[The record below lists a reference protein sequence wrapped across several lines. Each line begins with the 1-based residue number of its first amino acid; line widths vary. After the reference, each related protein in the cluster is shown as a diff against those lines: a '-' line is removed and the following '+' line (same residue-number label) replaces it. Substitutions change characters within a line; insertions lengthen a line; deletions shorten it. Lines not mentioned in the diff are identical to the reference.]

1 MKKILISGAD
11 GQLGSAFSMLDSD
24 TFKVYSFNKKK
35 LDITNIH
42 NLEIILNKIN
52 PDCFINTAAYT
63 NVDQSEKDINTVYAI
78 NHIAPANLAK
88 VLFKNN
94 IKFIHFSTDF
104 VYDGKKDS
112 LYNEDDFCNPL
123 SIYGKSKLKGD
134 LEVLKNNNKSMIFR
148 VSSLYSD
155 TGINFVNKI
164 IELNKKKPVLEV
176 VDDQFSIPT
185 YAEDISILIK
195 QIIMNDIYSNKFG
208 IYNYCDD
215 GKVVSKY
222 YLAKYINEILKK
234 NKIKVSNLKK
244 ISSDKFKTSAIRPVY
259 SGLDKKKFKSTFNL
273 NGNTWKI
280 NIEKLILKKINC

>member
-1 MKKILISGAD
+1 MKKILISGAN
-11 GQLGSAFSMLDSD
+11 GQLGSEFSKLDSD
-24 TFKVYSFNKKK
+24 VFKIYPFDKKE
-35 LDITNIH
+35 LNITNIH

-52 PDCFINTAAYT
+52 PDYFINTAAYT
-63 NVDQSEKDINTVYAI
+63 NVDQSEKDINTVYSI
-78 NHIAPANLAK
+78 NHIAPSNISK

-94 IKFIHFSTDF
+94 IKFIHFSTDY
-104 VYDGKKDS
+104 VYDGKKNS

-123 SIYGKSKLKGD
+123 SVYGKSKLKGD
-134 LEVLKNNNKSMIFR
+134 IEVLKNNNKSMIFR

-164 IELNKKKPVLEV
+164 IELNKIKSVLEV
-176 VDDQFSIPT
+176 IDDQFSIPT
-185 YAEDISILIK
+185 YAEDLSLLIK

-215 GKVVSKY
+215 GDVVSRFD
-222 YLAKYINEILKK
+222 LAKYINEILKK
-234 NKIKVSNLKK
+234 NKFKVSNLKK

-259 SGLDKKKFKSTFNL
+259 SGLDKSKFKSTFNL
-273 NGNTWKI
+273 NGNSWKI